1 MTDAARPPAGRE
13 RVFSGIQPSGASHL
27 GNYLGAQRN
36 YVALQ
41 DQYEAIY
48 GIVDYH
54 ALTTVH
60 DGAELRRLT
69 REMVLDLLAVGLDPD
84 RCALIRQSDFPEVA
98 ELCWI
103 FSTVVPVS
111 WLQRNPTYKEGIA
124 DGKDNSNG
132 LLTYPVLQAADIVIY
147 KASKVPV
154 GKDQAPHLELSRE
167 IVRAFNHRY
176 GRIFPE
182 PTAVFTDAPVVIGT
196 DGVKKMAKSTGN
208 TIPIFAEPDEM
219 RKIIMNMVTDPLR
232 IKRTD
237 PGRPEVCNVCQ
248 LHRYFGSDYL
258 EIQDGERTARTGC
271 VDTKSLLADRMIEFF
286 RPMREKR
293 AALAADPDVVE
304 AVLSA
309 GAEKVR
315 PILEA
320 TRAEVLEAVG
330 TGRPGGRAR

>member
-1 MTDAARPPAGRE
+1 MSDAARSPAGRE

-41 DQYEAIY
+41 DEYEAIY

-69 REMVLDLLAVGLDPD
+69 REMVLDLLAVGLDPE

-111 WLQRNPTYKEGIA
+111 WLERNPTYKEGLLE
-124 DGKDNSNG
+124 GKDNSNG

-167 IVRAFNHRY
+167 IVRAFNNRY
-176 GRIFPE
+176 GPIFPE
-182 PTAVFTDAPVVIGT
+182 PTAVFTDAPVVLGT
-196 DGVKKMAKSTGN
+196 DGVKKMAKSAN
-208 TIPIFAEPDEM
+208 NSIPIFAEPDEIRRIVM
-219 RKIIMNMVTDPLR
+219 SMVTDPLR

-248 LHRYFGSDYL
+248 LHRYFGGDYL
-258 EIQDGERTARTGC
+258 QIQDGERTARTGC
-271 VDTKSLLADRMIEFF
+271 VDTKQLLAERMIEFF

-320 TRAEVLEAVG
+320 TRREVLEAVG
-330 TGRPGGRAR
+330 TGRPGGRST